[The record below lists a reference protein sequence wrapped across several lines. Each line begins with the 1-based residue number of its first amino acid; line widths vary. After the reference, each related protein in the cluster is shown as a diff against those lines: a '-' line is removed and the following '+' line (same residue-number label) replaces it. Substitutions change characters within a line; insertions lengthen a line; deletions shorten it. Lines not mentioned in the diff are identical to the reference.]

1 MNIRYMTLDDIE
13 DIVSLENK
21 VWTAET
27 TPAPLPISD
36 PNKVIEK
43 YENNT
48 KYLIAEDKDGLV
60 LGVLDFHAFYPFESG
75 KHVVTFG
82 IAVDPEERREGVGQ
96 ALIDDFFKEAIAEN
110 YRKAIIHVLS
120 TNHQA
125 VQFYKELGF
134 TQEACLKET
143 YLINGNYVDDL
154 IFTYTLE
161 EDSNA

>member
-48 KYLIAEDKDGLV
+48 KYLIAEDNDGLV

-96 ALIDDFFKEAIAEN
+96 ALIDYFFKEAIAEN
-110 YRKAIIHVLS
+110 YRKVIIHVLS

-134 TQEACLKET
+134 TQEARVKET
-143 YLINGNYVDDL
+143 YLINGDYVDDL

-161 EDSNA
+161 DDSNA